1 MTESSSVFRPSNPY
15 DTLRTLEEWVSVATS
30 HTGQSNQTAA
40 LDRFA
45 RDTRKPPPLS
55 AAQRAQLADG
65 GSTRASRS
73 SSQSNLGKR
82 IVGQM
87 IYGLVTVILCGL
99 AWQTYEDIETRKLI
113 KASLSAFA
121 SSFGTAEQQT
131 KLPATAVTQPVN
143 QPQSP
148 VAISVGVDDVNEL
161 KRQVS
166 SVVDD
171 IATLRRD
178 VEQLSTKHE
187 QLSQEVATVQA
198 SQQNLSVKVSA
209 PPQINASSRINA
221 SPPQITASPPQIT
234 ASAPQITSSPPQS
247 TTSLP
252 QAPSESPRKAPA
264 ARRQTRKNTPTVV
277 NANASKRSVMPSPAT
292 ETREIGTASLKEP
305 ESAPR
310 PPEPVPT
317 ATETPAPPR

>member
-1 MTESSSVFRPSNPY
+1 MTESNSLFRPSNPY
-15 DTLRTLEEWVSVATS
+15 DTLRTLEEWVSASAS
-30 HTGQSNQTAA
+30 HTGQSNQ
-40 LDRFA
+40 DRLV
-45 RDTRKPPPLS
+45 RDIRKPPPLS
-55 AAQRAQLADG
+55 AAQRAQLADS
-65 GSTRASRS
+65 GSTRASR

-87 IYGLVTVILCGL
+87 IYGLITVILLGL

-121 SSFGTAEQQT
+121 SSFGTAEPQT

-178 VEQLSTKHE
+178 VEQLSTRHE

-209 PPQINASSRINA
+209 PPQINASSQIN
-221 SPPQITASPPQIT
+221 ASPPQIT
-234 ASAPQITSSPPQS
+234 ASAPQITSPPPQS

-277 NANASKRSVMPSPAT
+277 NANTSKRSVMPSPAT
-292 ETREIGTASLKEP
+292 ETRAIGTASLKEP

-317 ATETPAPPR
+317 ATETPPPPR